1 MLNVSAQPQRRLGQE
16 SPGDTLARIEIEKAI
31 RCYPIRKVTTPVP
44 VEGAWRWRTAH
55 ERRHLAPWA
64 QKAEQIGVPLSASV
78 FMGAA
83 NVLEVV

>member
-1 MLNVSAQPQRRLGQE
+1 MLPNQE
-16 SPGDTLARIEIEKAI
+16 GDHPGAGRGG
-31 RCYPIRKVTTPVP
+31 R
-44 VEGAWRWRTAH
+44 GGWRAPY